1 MRINMNPVGNYT
13 PINTRNVSNKPR
25 AEEAVLKESPAKG
38 ARAKQGIL
46 TPEEKTFFANLY
58 PSNKSEI
65 VDYHFYEKS
74 GKMSGVKLGSLI
86 DRRG

>member
-1 MRINMNPVGNYT
+1 MKIDTNPIGNYT
-13 PINTRNVSNKPR
+13 PINFRSVNPQQRVIKAP
-25 AEEAVLKESPAKG
+25 AQESAQTTVQ
-38 ARAKQGIL
+38 AKQAVL

-58 PSNKSEI
+58 PSNKSEV

-74 GKMSGVKLGSLI
+74 GKLSGVKIGSLI